1 MPLMY
6 VHTFFSLIVSCSF
19 CFGHSIHFTYSI
31 SFPLAPFALQAPD
44 MSSVEGVTQ
53 LLSDRR
59 RSLDTSSK
67 HTKRSSSQT
76 QRSTGFGVVPPTAPT
91 RLKVYKSNSRSKW
104 VNREIAALEF
114 LLGIPLEAE
123 QAIVRKGWMQQQ
135 GIVEDDDKQTEDDEV
150 KVDLLEPPV
159 PHLFSA
165 ARSSQLSSH
174 SHQGRWWEKWI
185 ANHPRGPH
193 GGEFI
198 SRRSR
203 VEDEELEQPDEIRAS
218 GGAFVH
224 SDYLGTLDNSHD
236 VQPVVVHAVHAPG
249 RRLQGDEATKIQ
261 IPIPDETA
269 TVITRQR
276 NIARISYMREW
287 EIRVAHGIGDVSNKS
302 LIKAPVPSDVQVR
315 PPLLDGRLF
324 FSAGESYPIGVF
336 SILRYEPKKE
346 EAARRRQKL
355 EARGGGGTQFFM
367 MPVRDWRGISYRAL
381 LPPRSSDLQMKR
393 YNTLRIFDRFA
404 SSTPDKVDL
413 RPKMNSTDKPGR
425 SGGEVDSDDND
436 EQDDLSID
444 SGEEDDAYVVGL
456 LDDPEMVQGRHR
468 NVMFGDRVTG
478 PIVSSTIQFVKPAL
492 LKADLN
498 KQFRERFDGWEPPKS
513 QRKYI
518 GARVVDGV
526 YTLMDPGQGVDDTS
540 GSLLDSDQNT
550 VSTATTNTSLGSS
563 MTPRKRQN
571 SVSTLSTAGGG
582 GGGVTGGEA
591 KETIRMPPSLT
602 LSKIRSIK
610 QQALLVAVQAKLEI
624 STVAL
629 SIVYFERLCLD
640 CRVDKTNRRLSFA
653 ACLLLALKMNE
664 AHVELVTTTR
674 SKEGDSKASTTNRM
688 QSFIRPA
695 KKSGKVLA
703 SLLEFFTQE
712 WNLSLKHLYAAEW
725 GVFAALQFRLHAK
738 PSQVAFHF
746 RRLLKAMD
754 WNPRAYLGPR
764 MHGYWLDALADEE
777 YQRMK
782 REERRKE
789 LQDRKER
796 KKIAHLQRELQ
807 QAASRGESGNV
818 SRLDVRDHVQDAE
831 DKEESVTAQII
842 DDDARQNDFDK
853 IDPLSPVTSPRKAK
867 HSTRGGFGRILT
879 HFAGGKRVLS
889 SDKLAVTER
898 PSEDDHGTAPR
909 LTFSPSMPSF
919 PTESGFLG
927 DFSHIKMTFLG
938 EESEDIYA
946 LSPDKPKKDREASND
961 NDDNDD
967 NDTGWMFP

>member
-1 MPLMY
+1 
-6 VHTFFSLIVSCSF
+6 
-19 CFGHSIHFTYSI
+19 
-31 SFPLAPFALQAPD
+31 

-53 LLSDRR
+53 LLSESRR
-59 RSLDTSSK
+59 PLDTSSK
-67 HTKRSSSQT
+67 YTKRSSSQT
-76 QRSTGFGVVPPTAPT
+76 QRSSGSGVVPPTAPT

-193 GGEFI
+193 GGGELI

-236 VQPVVVHAVHAPG
+236 VVQPVVVHAVHAPG
-249 RRLQGDEATKIQ
+249 RRLQGDEATKIH
-261 IPIPDETA
+261 IPIPDENT

-287 EIRVAHGIGDVSNKS
+287 EVRVAHGIGDVSNKS

-381 LPPRSSDLQMKR
+381 LPPRSSDTQMKR

-413 RPKMNSTDKPGR
+413 GTKVKSTDKAGR
-425 SGGEVDSDDND
+425 SGGELDSDDND
-436 EQDDLSID
+436 DDDDDDLSLD
-444 SGEEDDAYVVGL
+444 GGEEEDAYVVGL

-468 NVMFGDRVTG
+468 TVMFGDRVTG

-526 YTLMDPGQGVDDTS
+526 YTLMDPGQGVDDTN
-540 GSLLDSDQNT
+540 GNSLESDQHT
-550 VSTATTNTSLGSS
+550 VTTATTNSSMGSS

-571 SVSTLSTAGGG
+571 SVSTLSTGGG
-582 GGGVTGGEA
+582 GGGGSSGVMGGEA

-664 AHVELVTTTR
+664 AHVELVTTR
-674 SKEGDSKASTTNRM
+674 SKEGDSKHASTTNRM

-818 SRLDVRDHVQDAE
+818 SRLDVRDHIHESA
-831 DKEESVTAQII
+831 DKEEERVLH
-842 DDDARQNDFDK
+842 DGARGAERHDFDK
-853 IDPLSPVTSPRKAK
+853 METLSPVTSPRKAK
-867 HSTRGGFGRILT
+867 HSTRGGLGRILT

-889 SDKLAVTER
+889 SDKLAATER
-898 PSEDDHGTAPR
+898 PSEDDHGNLPR
-909 LTFSPSMPSF
+909 LSFSPSMPSF
-919 PTESGFLG
+919 PTESGYLG
-927 DFSHIKMTFLG
+927 DLSRIKMTFLG
-938 EESEDIYA
+938 EEGEDIYA
-946 LSPDKPKKDREASND
+946 LSPDKRKKDREASNE
-961 NDDNDD
+961 NDDDD
-967 NDTGWMFP
+967 EDTGWMFP